1 MFKLGNQDRDTM
13 NAQMGY
19 MTGKMEAL
27 DVFIRDHMDKEE
39 AKITAINERFR
50 DVNKT
55 ISLQRRYLVGLTF
68 LTLLSQSGM
77 PLDKIV
83 AFLLKLI

>member
-1 MFKLGNQDRDTM
+1 MFKLGNQERDTM

-27 DVFIRDHMDKEE
+27 DAFIRDHMDKEE
-39 AKITAINERFR
+39 AKIAAI
-50 DVNKT
+50 NKT
-55 ISLQRRYLVGLTF
+55 IGLQRRYLVGLTF

-83 AFLLKLI
+83 AFLLKLV